1 MKHKQIR
8 FKMSTNLMG
17 VWTNIYKKYDKKD
30 STKIAIGR
38 TYNYFETPKD
48 FLYKALLYSS
58 QYDQ

>member
-1 MKHKQIR
+1 
-8 FKMSTNLMG
+8 MG